1 MYTTQLVK
9 SLDPRLSSPG
19 RIPSVGIVCCIA
31 LLIIV
36 GCATT
41 TYDKASESTFSETK
55 ELKVTEYILGAGD
68 KVEISVYR
76 HDELSKT
83 FSISP
88 SGRIM
93 YPLIGDIQV
102 AGLSIFLLRDNIRD
116 ALSKYIINPQVVVN
130 VTSFQ
135 SQKVFVLGEVNNPG
149 IFTMDTPMNVIEVI
163 ARAGGFTHDANKG
176 SILLV
181 RGELDNPELTCLD
194 IKNFLKKGGRIQNVS
209 LRKGDIVYVSTTTIA
224 NVSRFF
230 RHLNTIIRPI
240 TELQRGIIL
249 GDEINDIV
257 EGKNDRRV
265 FIGGGSQP
273 E

>member
-1 MYTTQLVK
+1 
-9 SLDPRLSSPG
+9 
-19 RIPSVGIVCCIA
+19 
-31 LLIIV
+31 
-36 GCATT
+36 
-41 TYDKASESTFSETK
+41 
-55 ELKVTEYILGAGD
+55 
-68 KVEISVYR
+68 
-76 HDELSKT
+76 
-83 FSISP
+83 
-88 SGRIM
+88 
-93 YPLIGDIQV
+93 
-102 AGLSIFLLRDNIRD
+102 
-116 ALSKYIINPQVVVN
+116 
-130 VTSFQ
+130 
-135 SQKVFVLGEVNNPG
+135 
-149 IFTMDTPMNVIEVI
+149 MNVIEVI